1 LLPRIQNTLASP
13 QRFQRM
19 RDYFYSQVLYTIPI
33 SFRKR
38 FFRGT
43 RRYCPVCECHLNT
56 FLVLHRSYHLWCPI
70 CSSLQRHRLV
80 ILYLLRKTDLFSP
93 PVKKMLHFAPEKG
106 LSARF
111 KSSVYI
117 EYISADLYDQ
127 SAAVKMDI
135 SQIQF
140 SDQTFDVI
148 YCSHVLEHVADD
160 RKAMAELIRVL
171 KTGGWA
177 LILVPITHEHTLEDS
192 SISKFQ
198 DRERLF
204 GQFDHVRSYGVDF
217 SNRLI
222 TAGFEVRKI
231 QTGDVVEPEEISY
244 MGLLEDETL
253 FLCRKP
259 K

>member
-1 LLPRIQNTLASP
+1 
-13 QRFQRM
+13 
-19 RDYFYSQVLYTIPI
+19 
-33 SFRKR
+33 
-38 FFRGT
+38 
-43 RRYCPVCECHLNT
+43 
-56 FLVLHRSYHLWCPI
+56 
-70 CSSLQRHRLV
+70 
-80 ILYLLRKTDLFSP
+80 
-93 PVKKMLHFAPEKG
+93 MLHFAPEKG

-177 LILVPITHEHTLEDS
+177 LILVPITHGQTLEDS